1 MRRYWEH
8 GTFVNKDD
16 SQQTSYYDPFQLIRI
31 LKRKI
36 TPSRILF
43 ILNVFAIVVVQLA
56 IAFGLTALITQIEDV
71 SYWTLT
77 HTIVL
82 YVVTA
87 IYFTLE
93 FIWAFVQKV
102 STAFPWNIVYLM
114 IMTILSS
121 ILIAAESLAYYD
133 DVPMIVF
140 AFIWVMLQV
149 VVSFAIFIPNDFTQT
164 WLTRIINVVYTVT
177 ILGGQIAFFVRQQA
191 KIALLIAGAIGF
203 PSTCYLLTK
212 EVKWLFG
219 QGTRYYPESN
229 IVKPARNIY
238 GYCWSL
244 FLTVMWIYAIFGMRN
259 STSQPRS

>member
-1 MRRYWEH
+1 MRRHWKH

-16 SQQTSYYDPFQLIRI
+16 SQQTSDYDPFQLIRI
-31 LKRKI
+31 LTRKI

-43 ILNVFAIVVVQLA
+43 ILNVFAIVVIQLA
-56 IAFGLTALITQIEDV
+56 IAFGLTALITQIPEV

-82 YVVTA
+82 YVVSG

-93 FIWAFVQKV
+93 FIWAFVRTV
-102 STAFPWNIVYLM
+102 STVFPWNMIYLI

-121 ILIAAESLAYYD
+121 IIIAAESLAYYD
-133 DVPMIVF
+133 DVPLIVF

-191 KIALLIAGAIGF
+191 KIALLIAGAVGF
-203 PSTCYLLTK
+203 PCTCYCEHHLCCVVIVNFVFPLTI
-212 EVKWLFG
+212 LY
-219 QGTRYYPESN
+219 QQN
-229 IVKPARNIY
+229 IRFNN
-238 GYCWSL
+238 L
-244 FLTVMWIYAIFGMRN
+244 
-259 STSQPRS
+259 

>member
-56 IAFGLTALITQIEDV
+56 IALGLTALITQIPQV
-71 SYWTLT
+71 SIWTLLNN
-77 HTIVL
+77 IIL

-93 FIWAFVQKV
+93 FIWAFIQKV
-102 STAFPWNIVYLM
+102 STAFPWNIIYLM
-114 IMTILSS
+114 IM
-121 ILIAAESLAYYD
+121 
-133 DVPMIVF
+133 
-140 AFIWVMLQV
+140 
-149 VVSFAIFIPNDFTQT
+149 
-164 WLTRIINVVYTVT
+164 
-177 ILGGQIAFFVRQQA
+177 
-191 KIALLIAGAIGF
+191 IALLIAGAIGF
-203 PSTCYLLTK
+203 PSTCYLLAK

-219 QGTRYYPESN
+219 QGTRYYPEDN

-244 FLTVMWIYAIFGMRN
+244 FLTVMWIYAPFGMRGD
-259 STSQPRS
+259 PPKHHV